1 MYILTRSYPP
11 FFLFFFLELLP
22 KHAMLWM
29 TIGTLDYLTGC
40 YQHRNL
46 FRYSSE
52 RLNRLE

>member
-11 FFLFFFLELLP
+11 FFLFFLELLP
-22 KHAMLWM
+22 KHTMLWM
-29 TIGTLDYLTGC
+29 TIGTLEYRTGC